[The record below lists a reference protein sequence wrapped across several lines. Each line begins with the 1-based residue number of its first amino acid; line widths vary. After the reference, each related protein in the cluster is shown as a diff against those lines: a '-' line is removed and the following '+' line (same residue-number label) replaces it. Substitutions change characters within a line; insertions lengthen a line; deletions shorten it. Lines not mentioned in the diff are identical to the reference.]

1 MRTEEGLRLRD
12 GLADPP
18 PDKQMDLLPVTALIE
33 GRRYRRYGQGA
44 SPQKSESANAPERTP
59 AVSLASLSPPRISRV
74 GCRLLCADKSAKGL
88 IPLFLD
94 PSFSL
99 QMQKERHS
107 GGYRAAR
114 DGQ

>member
-12 GLADPP
+12 APADPP

-33 GRRYRRYGQGA
+33 GRRYRRYGQGV
-44 SPQKSESANAPERTP
+44 SPQKRTGKRTRENPRGVSCLSISAENKPGRVP
-59 AVSLASLSPPRISRV
+59 PSLRGQIGKRAQP
-74 GCRLLCADKSAKGL
+74 
-88 IPLFLD
+88 PLFD